1 MPMDPAVRSLIAQF
15 RRSPNWNSQLDVEVL
30 QRFWP
35 DLVGGQLAA
44 VTKVTAIHGATVVL
58 NVPDRIWRK
67 ELIRMKGALLQK
79 INQPWSGRTI
89 TEIAITYE
97 NK

>member
-1 MPMDPAVRSLIAQF
+1 MSMDPAIRSLIAQF
-15 RRSPNWNSQLDVEVL
+15 RRSPNWNSQLDVELL

-44 VTKVTAIHGATVVL
+44 ATKVTAIHGATLVL

-67 ELIRMKGALLQK
+67 ELLRMKGQLLKK
-79 INQPWSGRTI
+79 INEPWGGRTI

-97 NK
+97 N

>member
-1 MPMDPAVRSLIAQF
+1 MPLDPSVRSLIALF

-44 VTKVTAIHGATVVL
+44 VTKVTAIHGATVVV
-58 NVPDRIWRK
+58 NVPNKIWRK
-67 ELIRMKGALLQK
+67 ELLRMKGPLLAQ
-79 INQPWSGRTI
+79 INQPWGGRTI

-97 NK
+97 N

>member
-1 MPMDPAVRSLIAQF
+1 MPMDPAIRSLIALF
-15 RRSPNWNSQLDVEVL
+15 RRSPNWNSQLDVELL

-44 VTKVTAIHGATVVL
+44 ATRVTAIRGATVVL

-67 ELIRMKGALLQK
+67 ELLRMKGPLLQK
-79 INQPWSGRTI
+79 INQPWGGRTI

-97 NK
+97 N

>member
-1 MPMDPAVRSLIAQF
+1 MDPSVRSLIALF
-15 RRSPNWNSQLDVEVL
+15 RKSPNWNSQLDVELL

-44 VTKVTAIHGATVVL
+44 ATKVTAIHGATVVL
-58 NVPDRIWRK
+58 NVPDKIWRK
-67 ELIRMKGALLQK
+67 ELLRMKSQLLKK
-79 INQPWSGRTI
+79 INEPWGGRTI

-97 NK
+97 N